1 MHQNNK
7 IAGHVARFQTIPLG
21 DEPFSCV
28 KITLTTSSVKTPTIT
43 S

>member
-1 MHQNNK
+1 MYQNNK
-7 IAGHVARFQTIPLG
+7 ITGHVARLETIPLG

-28 KITLTTSSVKTPTIT
+28 KITLTTCVKTPTII

>member
-1 MHQNNK
+1 MYQNNK

-28 KITLTTSSVKTPTIT
+28 KITLTTSSVKTPTII